1 MQVEHWASVDAV
13 ALQAMNEVAQRMQL
27 RHPNI
32 ATVMGVA
39 TEPVTEDPLLVN
51 VCTALCIAYYI
62 CMAKGCCTWPVHN
75 QGLLQLACR

>member
-1 MQVEHWASVDAV
+1 MQKVEHEATVYFI

-39 TEPVTEDPLLVN
+39 TEPVTEDLLLVN
-51 VCTALCIAYYI
+51 VITMLCYCSLHDHILVAI
-62 CMAKGCCTWPVHN
+62 SRPRTKAPEPVSSS
-75 QGLLQLACR
+75 